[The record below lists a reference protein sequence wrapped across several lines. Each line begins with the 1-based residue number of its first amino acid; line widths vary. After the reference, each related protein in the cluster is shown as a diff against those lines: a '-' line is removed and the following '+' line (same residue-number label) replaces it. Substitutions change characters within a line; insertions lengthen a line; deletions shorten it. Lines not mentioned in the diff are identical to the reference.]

1 MLNKKYC
8 VIGTGY
14 IGLPC
19 AVMLAHAGCKVLGY
33 DVNKHVVDS
42 INKGTIHVE
51 QELKNLLES
60 DTVKNNLRVS
70 TVIEAADIFIV
81 AVPTPIDHRKKTAE
95 LSALIKSVGSI
106 LSVLKKGDLIIIE
119 STIPPL
125 TIKNLISP
133 MLEKAGFNLGKD
145 VFLAHCP
152 ERLLPGNIIY
162 EIVNN
167 NRIIGGI
174 DPISAEMAAEV
185 YKLFVKGQIN
195 ITDAT
200 TAEMCKLMENTYRDV
215 NIALANELS
224 DVCDDIGINIDE
236 AIDLANLHPRVNF
249 LKPGIGVGGHCLPI
263 DPWFIHEISPYHSTM
278 IMTARHINDN
288 RPEKIAAKIRREI
301 STDITQKI
309 LLLGKTYKTETN
321 DVRESPAMEIYN
333 LLLNDGYSVY
343 SFDTEVDE
351 GQLLRQYLRECSF
364 VFILVPHKKMIEEL
378 YIIVNEMK
386 KNSCKVP
393 KIIKY

>member
-1 MLNKKYC
+1 
-8 VIGTGY
+8 
-14 IGLPC
+14 
-19 AVMLAHAGCKVLGY
+19 
-33 DVNKHVVDS
+33 
-42 INKGTIHVE
+42 
-51 QELKNLLES
+51 
-60 DTVKNNLRVS
+60 
-70 TVIEAADIFIV
+70 
-81 AVPTPIDHRKKTAE
+81 
-95 LSALIKSVGSI
+95 
-106 LSVLKKGDLIIIE
+106 
-119 STIPPL
+119 
-125 TIKNLISP
+125 
-133 MLEKAGFNLGKD
+133 
-145 VFLAHCP
+145 
-152 ERLLPGNIIY
+152 
-162 EIVNN
+162 
-167 NRIIGGI
+167 
-174 DPISAEMAAEV
+174 
-185 YKLFVKGQIN
+185 
-195 ITDAT
+195 
-200 TAEMCKLMENTYRDV
+200 
-215 NIALANELS
+215 
-224 DVCDDIGINIDE
+224 
-236 AIDLANLHPRVNF
+236 
-249 LKPGIGVGGHCLPI
+249 
-263 DPWFIHEISPYHSTM
+263 M